1 MLVLILRREISLF
14 MNQKIKTSLNNLIKQ
29 YYTNYYRDQLGL
41 KDYQWRVK
49 NRLNEDND
57 DFYYTASK
65 HIKKI
70 ETLLNLRFDNRQ
82 KVLVVGAGTGI
93 EMIQFAKKGC
103 LIYGIEPDKKA
114 LEILKLRSQ
123 LQQLD
128 QNKIKQAVAE
138 KIPYPDNFFDFVYC
152 WQVLEHVQNVEQS
165 IREMVRVTKPDGYI
179 FIGCPDYR
187 QIAEPH
193 YKLYLP
199 LFLPRW
205 INKIL
210 LKLRGR
216 KTEFFD
222 TLQSVNA
229 KKIRNILRH
238 CPVTMMQ
245 VINTYTDKE
254 LKIHD
259 WRRLMFWIQ
268 ETFEIEQDQNW
279 LIKKL

>member
-1 MLVLILRREISLF
+1 
-14 MNQKIKTSLNNLIKQ
+14 MNQKIKASLDNLIKR

-41 KDYQWRVK
+41 KDYHWRVK

-57 DFYYTASK
+57 DSYYTASK
-65 HIKKI
+65 HINKI
-70 ETLLNLRFDNRQ
+70 ATLLNLRFDKRQ
-82 KVLVVGAGTGI
+82 KVLVVGAGTGV

-103 LIYGIEPDKKA
+103 PTYGIEPDKKA

-128 QNKIKQAVAE
+128 QNKIKQAVVE

-152 WQVLEHVQNVEQS
+152 WQVLEHVWDVKKS
-165 IREMVRVTKPDGYI
+165 VKEMVRVTKKNCWI

-193 YKLYLP
+193 YKIYLP
-199 LFLPRW
+199 LFLPKW
-205 INKIL
+205 LNKIL
-210 LKLRGR
+210 LRLRG
-216 KTEFFD
+216 KNPEFFD
-222 TLQSVNA
+222 TLQPVTA

-245 VINTYTDKE
+245 VINAYTDKE
-254 LKIHD
+254 LKIRD

-268 ETFEIEQDQNW
+268 ETFEIEHDQNW

>member
-1 MLVLILRREISLF
+1 
-14 MNQKIKTSLNNLIKQ
+14 MNQKIKMSLNNLIKQ
-29 YYTNYYRDQLGL
+29 YYTNYYRDQLGI
-41 KDYQWRVK
+41 KDYQWRVR
-49 NRLNEDND
+49 NRLNEDSD

-70 ETLLNLRFDNRQ
+70 ETLLNLKFDKQQ
-82 KVLVVGAGTGI
+82 KVLVVGAGTGV
-93 EMIQFAKKGC
+93 EMIKFAKKGC
-103 LIYGIEPDKKA
+103 FTYGIEPDKKA

-128 QNKIKQAVAE
+128 QNKITQAVAE

-152 WQVLEHVQNVEQS
+152 WQVLEHVQIVEQS

-222 TLQSVNA
+222 SLQMVTS
-229 KKIRNILRH
+229 KKIKKYLRRM
-238 CPVTMMQ
+238 PVIIMQ
-245 VINTYTDKE
+245 VINPYTPKE
-254 LKIHD
+254 LIVRD
-259 WRRLMFWIQ
+259 WRKLMYWIQ
-268 ETFEIEQDQNW
+268 DNLEIEQHQYW
-279 LIKKL
+279 LIKKTN

>member
-1 MLVLILRREISLF
+1 
-14 MNQKIKTSLNNLIKQ
+14 MNQKIKASLGNLIKQ

-41 KDYQWRVK
+41 KDYRWHV
-49 NRLNEDND
+49 NSRLNEDND
-57 DFYYTASK
+57 DSYYTASK
-65 HIKKI
+65 HINKI
-70 ETLLNLRFDNRQ
+70 ETLLNLRFDKRQ
-82 KVLVVGAGTGI
+82 KVLVVGAGTGV

-103 LIYGIEPDKKA
+103 IIYGIEPDEKA
-114 LEILKLRSQ
+114 LAILKLRSQ

-128 QNKIKQAVAE
+128 QNKIKRAVAE
-138 KIPYPDNFFDFVYC
+138 KIPYPNNYFDLIYC
-152 WQVLEHVQNVEQS
+152 WQVLEHVQNPEQS

-199 LFLPRW
+199 LFLPIW

-222 TLQSVNA
+222 SLQMITS
-229 KKIRNILRH
+229 KKIKKYLRRM
-238 CPVTMMQ
+238 PVTMMQ
-245 VINTYTDKE
+245 VINPYTQKE
-254 LKIHD
+254 LTVRN
-259 WRRLMFWIQ
+259 WRKLMYWIQ
-268 ETFEIEQDQNW
+268 DNLEIEQHQYW
-279 LIKKL
+279 LIKKTN